1 MKKNKFNNVINAD
14 YIVLFVLN
22 AAGMIMELVASR
34 LLSPYFGNSNFV
46 WTAIIGIILLAGSL
60 GNILGGKISVKK
72 HDRLVIAYLLVV
84 ASMCLSVIPM
94 VGNGVLES
102 IKALNFGTQTSAVIG
117 SVVLFL
123 LPSTIFGIV
132 TPVIM
137 KDRLDA
143 IKERGVESGKITA
156 IIAIGSLVG
165 TFAGGFWLIPALGT
179 NLIFALLG
187 VVSLVVAN
195 MLWWKI
201 RREAPKLLSI
211 VMFIVALVLSIT
223 SFVHINKPDETIS
236 IDTEYGRIIVENDNY
251 NGQPVRFYK
260 QSGAYSSAIFL
271 DQNKKYELVFDY
283 LKKYDQMFNYLN
295 VKNVA
300 MIGGAA
306 YQYPKYFISHFE
318 DKNLDVIE
326 IDPVSTE
333 IAKKYF
339 FLDDLINDYGDDRL
353 GLYNADGRVFLD
365 ETDKKYDVILNDAFA
380 GEVPV
385 GTLATKE
392 AAKIIK
398 SRLTDGGV
406 YMSNVLTSLEGE
418 NRDSYAQR

>member
-1 MKKNKFNNVINAD
+1 V
-14 YIVLFVLN
+14 
-22 AAGMIMELVASR
+22 
-34 LLSPYFGNSNFV
+34 YF
-46 WTAIIGIILLAGSL
+46 
-60 GNILGGKISVKK
+60 
-72 HDRLVIAYLLVV
+72 
-84 ASMCLSVIPM
+84 
-94 VGNGVLES
+94 
-102 IKALNFGTQTSAVIG
+102 
-117 SVVLFL
+117 
-123 LPSTIFGIV
+123 
-132 TPVIM
+132 
-137 KDRLDA
+137 
-143 IKERGVESGKITA
+143 
-156 IIAIGSLVG
+156 
-165 TFAGGFWLIPALGT
+165 
-179 NLIFALLG
+179 
-187 VVSLVVAN
+187 
-195 MLWWKI
+195 
-201 RREAPKLLSI
+201 
-211 VMFIVALVLSIT
+211 
-223 SFVHINKPDETIS
+223 NKPDETIS

-260 QSGAYSSAIFL
+260 QSGAYSSATFL
-271 DQNKKYELVFDY
+271 DQSKKYELVFDY
-283 LKKYDQMFNYLN
+283 LKKYDQMFNYLDA
-295 VKNVA
+295 KNVA

-326 IDPVSTE
+326 IDSVSTE

-365 ETDKKYDVILNDAFA
+365 ETDKKYDAILNDAFA

-418 NRDSYAQR
+418 KSRFLRSEVKTLAEVFDNVYVVPIHKNVPETLFTNWMLIATDNDYTPADKITLETTDKDIVLTDDYCPVDSLVKTSYHD

>member
-22 AAGMIMELVASR
+22 ADGMIMELVASR

-326 IDPVSTE
+326 TDPVSTE